1 MIRRNK
7 RILSL
12 TLSIAVFTTMFMS
25 TSFITKAETVSLGAN
40 SEITSNA
47 SAESAAVATNIALN
61 KPSTASSV
69 TGGNT
74 ASLAV
79 DGNAGTRW
87 ESAQGSDPQWISIDL
102 GGSYNISGVKLNWE
116 TAAAKDYKIQVS
128 IDNKN
133 WIDTYTKTGGTGGVE
148 NINFNST
155 ATGRYIRMLGTARTT
170 QYAYSL
176 WEFEV
181 YGTPDGNTAN
191 NVDLG
196 P

>member
-12 TLSIAVFTTMFMS
+12 TLSMAVFTTMFMS

-47 SAESAAVATNIALN
+47 STESVAVATNIALN
-61 KPSTASSV
+61 KSATSSSV

-128 IDNKN
+128 TDNKN
-133 WIDTYTKTGGTGGVE
+133 
-148 NINFNST
+148 
-155 ATGRYIRMLGTARTT
+155 
-170 QYAYSL
+170 
-176 WEFEV
+176 
-181 YGTPDGNTAN
+181 
-191 NVDLG
+191 
-196 P
+196 